1 MYFNSNHCLGSHE
14 HIQNCRKWDT
24 EIKLQLLTFSAMCQ
38 NLARTVS
45 VYELPLVNQNNFSL
59 FIFLFFLHQAGLIHL
74 LFLAEV
80 FSEDL

>member
-45 VYELPLVNQNNFSL
+45 VYELHLVNQNS
-59 FIFLFFLHQAGLIHL
+59 
-74 LFLAEV
+74 
-80 FSEDL
+80 SDS

>member
-45 VYELPLVNQNNFSL
+45 VYELHLVNQNNFIL
-59 FIFLFFLHQAGLIHL
+59 FIFHFFLHQAGLIHL